1 MTDDRGGRTTIGD
14 EIFEQVEKLV
24 EGQGMRRTDAFKKI
38 SADTGRREGTVAA
51 NYYRVAR
58 KKGATLQPRTRRSG
72 GSSDSVDAALERA
85 LASVKELANLA
96 RAQEDEL
103 NALREQSAQLEKLR
117 KMLNN

>member
-1 MTDDRGGRTTIGD
+1 MAEDGSRGRIGN

-24 EGQGMRRTDAFKKI
+24 QDEGMRRTDAFKKI

-58 KKGATLQPRTRRSG
+58 QRGTELMPRGPRGGRRG
-72 GSSDSVDAALERA
+72 DSVDAALKRA
-85 LASVKELANLA
+85 VEAVEHLATVA

-103 NALREQSAQLEKLR
+103 NTLRGQSEQLEKLR
-117 KMLNN
+117 KMLA